1 MEENKNN
8 PSYVENSILSENK
21 IPGCDQLTRP
31 EEIKALSKYLGN
43 IRKVQEKHTTLQ
55 KNNLEIPGRTTG
67 RIPKVEL
74 PDFVDPIADSTNKNK
89 AKIYG
94 ESSRVPLEKNHE
106 PAELNNSM
114 IGLTDDRKVKLEK
127 EKYKLSDIKDAEIS
141 NYKDLLKKKP
151 GNIKLEDK
159 KEELTDNRETSLGG
173 YKETLKDSR
182 ETTLSGHLESLKDDR
197 NISLGEYIEPLED
210 SRDVS
215 LGDYIDSLTDDR
227 ETSLGE
233 YRDPLNDTR
242 EVNLGDHK
250 ETITDNRK
258 LEELPE
264 EKDRL
269 KNIEPTESL
278 GGYREPLIGTEGLES
293 YTIVRA
299 PSGEEENLTELPDT
313 VEKLKNIEETT
324 DLPEYKDPLYVNDE
338 TSLEDHKET
347 LNYGKNLEGPEE
359 LGDYKE
365 TIIDQRETVL
375 PGEKESLDYGENL
388 GGVEEVEDHKEPLD
402 FGDRLGDED
411 NFVEDHQEKLDFG
424 ENLGDDE
431 TLRNYREN
439 LDFGER
445 LGDEDNFVE
454 DHQEKLD
461 FGDRLGDS
469 DNFVE
474 DHQEKLDFGERL
486 GDSDNFVEDHQEKLD
501 FGERLGDEDNFVE
514 DHQEKLDFG
523 ERLGDSDNF
532 VEDHKEP
539 LDFGDRL
546 GDSDNFVEDHKEKLD
561 FGERLGD
568 EDNFIEDHKEPLDFG
583 ERLGDS
589 DNFVEDHQEKLDF
602 GDRLGDYDNFVEDHQ
617 EKLDFGERLGDSDN
631 FVEDH
636 QEKLDFGD
644 RLGDSDETLED
655 YIDKLEDDRDDIN
668 LEDYIDKLEDDRK
681 LELSDVKKDL
691 PEYLEGSRSEDNTNF
706 FNLELSNPGELYTD
720 VVQRPDADPNAPRG
734 ENKYNFFDLE
744 SLDSNSSLYTEVVQ
758 RPDVSQDAKRQDDKY
773 TYLSPEYLEGIEAIQ
788 EISKYTGDEMYNKA
802 MEFMKESEAS
812 EWEKKIQSLV
822 SSYLSGSKITP
833 DKALEFEIKAGNELK
848 VFLKTINSQVG
859 DDEDN
864 DSDKNESAFL
874 ATFGTTKRK
883 TEAINR
889 TGTEDI
895 PENISTEGQLHN
907 EYDDA
912 SSSLRGSSKDLPPMK
927 LPDFNIDSLNIN
939 NYLRY
944 VTEKTVGQI
953 KNNGIREVLIQ
964 ETLAGLVWARDEL
977 ERVSKSNRDRL
988 PGGDM
993 GIVSDLVSG
1002 GVSGVLDN
1010 LGSRIGDTVTSLFG
1024 DSDSVNMNN
1033 PVNRPDGKDTTG
1045 WTYPETLRISQSQS
1059 AYSNTLSG
1067 DSPIYDLHK
1076 KISGVVESENKNFWG
1091 KLGDALSSSFL
1102 GKDTSKKDYTLDQNY
1117 LRGGGIKTTLEELC
1131 GVNPYSISSVEDL
1144 KKALNESP
1152 FISTP
1157 NKYMSSPDWPYRVQ
1171 TLDSDAYWEVIL
1183 TPFCGDENGNLSYLP
1198 GIHEINVRNIA
1209 QHGVNTGYNQWIP
1222 YVGFDLQKSKM
1233 TSKTLQLYDGEI
1245 SYPISMEYLNEFRL
1259 TIADDQYK
1267 SWRTY
1272 FEECAKAA
1280 IYNSEGHNLSYYED
1294 GLRGTT
1300 SLTAI
1305 DTSNV
1310 VIAMYKNIS
1319 FRCKIFVMTPQFSTI
1334 HRYDLLLVMKDFTEE
1349 HSGEIDGGASDLTV
1363 SFSVVGEL
1371 NGESAKKNEIKINYL
1386 TTPDKEEKSSNSTGN
1401 LVGSIVEHGVDT
1413 AVGLLF

>member
-474 DHQEKLDFGERL
+474 DHQEKLDFGDRLGDSDNFVEDHQEKLDFGERL

-501 FGERLGDEDNFVE
+501 FGERLGDY
-514 DHQEKLDFG
+514 
-523 ERLGDSDNF
+523 DNF

-568 EDNFIEDHKEPLDFG
+568 SDNFVEDHQEKLDFG

-744 SLDSNSSLYTEVVQ
+744 SLDSSSSLYTEVVQ

-864 DSDKNESAFL
+864 DSDKNEAAFL

-912 SSSLRGSSKDLPPMK
+912 SSSLRGSSKNLPPMK

-944 VTEKTVGQI
+944 ITEKTVGQI
-953 KNNGIREVLIQ
+953 KNNGIREILIQ

-988 PGGDM
+988 PGDDG
-993 GIVSDLVSG
+993 GLLGDLVSG
-1002 GVSGVLDN
+1002 GVSGALDN
-1010 LGSRIGDTVTSLFG
+1010 LGSRLGNSITNVLGG
-1024 DSDSVNMNN
+1024 SDSTNMSN
-1033 PVNRPDGKDTTG
+1033 PINRPNEEKTKIIG
-1045 WTYPETLRISQSQS
+1045 WTATGKRISQSQVE
-1059 AYSNTLSG
+1059 YSELNKNEYDIHKSIVKSQSNDQGGEKSSFWKKVGQVAKETFLGGSG
-1067 DSPIYDLHK
+1067 NEINYDF
-1076 KISGVVESENKNFWG
+1076 SENYIRG
-1091 KLGDALSSSFL
+1091 K
-1102 GKDTSKKDYTLDQNY
+1102 
-1117 LRGGGIKTTLEELC
+1117 GIKTTIEGLC
-1131 GVNPYSISSVEDL
+1131 NSEKD
-1144 KKALNESP
+1144 
-1152 FISTP
+1152 ISTIV
-1157 NKYMSSPDWPYRVQ
+1157 SPSELISILSRNDSYITTPSKFTSTVEGSYRIQ
-1171 TLDSDAYWEVIL
+1171 TLDSDSYWEIIL
-1183 TPFCGDENGNLSYLP
+1183 EPFVGEENGNISYLP
-1198 GIHEINVRNIA
+1198 GLHEINLRNIA
-1209 QHGVNTGYNQWIP
+1209 QHGVNTGYNRWIP

-1233 TSKTLQLYDGEI
+1233 TNKTLQLYDGEI
-1245 SYPISMEYLNEFRL
+1245 SYPVSMEYLNEFRL

-1280 IYNSEGHNLSYYED
+1280 IYNSEGHDASFYEE
-1294 GLRGTT
+1294 GKK
-1300 SLTAI
+1300 LTAI

-1310 VIAMYKNIS
+1310 VVSMYKNIT
-1319 FRCKIFVMTPQFSTI
+1319 FRCQLFIMTPQFSTI
-1334 HRYDLLLVMKDFTEE
+1334 HKYDLLLVMKDFTEE
-1349 HSGEIDGGASDLTV
+1349 HSGEIEGGASDLTI
-1363 SFSVVGEL
+1363 SFSVVGE
-1371 NGESAKKNEIKINYL
+1371 NPNTETISY
-1386 TTPDKEEKSSNSTGN
+1386 TTKSRYYPSENFSENSNS

-1413 AVGLLF
+1413 AIGLLF